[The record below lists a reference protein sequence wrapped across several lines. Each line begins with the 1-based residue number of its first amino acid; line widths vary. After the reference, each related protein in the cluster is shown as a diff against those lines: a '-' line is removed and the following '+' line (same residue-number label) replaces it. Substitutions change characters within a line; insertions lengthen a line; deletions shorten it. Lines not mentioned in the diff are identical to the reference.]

1 MMFNLWSSISS
12 WFADGMLHTVHW
24 LAMKWCD
31 SFPASPR
38 MLATWWS
45 CKRGI
50 CRWGSGKGEREN
62 ERKTMITKTYDYPP
76 GNKHIPLFFGIF
88 QSMIFLFLPGYV
100 IVPWSTYAFG
110 IEAMVLDG
118 HGKKGHVVSG
128 ALKALICL
136 AGYTPTVCPVHW
148 FLPNACCFCLAAFG
162 NHEQSTAFQWL
173 FSHVLRITQRHF
185 LFCSIGVIA
194 LVRLFYLTSSPSS
207 SRTTITPEQRCVQRF
222 KPPMQYCERLWVKL
236 PGHQENLCEIVCVLS
251 FFFWRESFFDVSH
264 DIFG

>member
-1 MMFNLWSSISS
+1 MIPPLEKFQAQEVRLKIAEWFACKGWILIDQRWIRLRCWRRVVFFSVILSPLKIRGFEWCSICECSISS
-12 WFADGMLHTVHW
+12 WFADGMLQTVHR

-31 SFPASPR
+31 SFPASSR

-76 GNKHIPLFFGIF
+76 GNRHIPLLKA
-88 QSMIFLFLPGYV
+88 FLSRWFSELPGDM
-100 IVPWSTYAFG
+100 WSFRGGYAFG

-136 AGYTPTVCPVHW
+136 AGYTPTVRPFTGFCY
-148 FLPNACCFCLAAFG
+148 ACCV
-162 NHEQSTAFQWL
+162 W
-173 FSHVLRITQRHF
+173 QRLGFPWAVH
-185 LFCSIGVIA
+185 SISMA
-194 LVRLFYLTSSPSS
+194 
-207 SRTTITPEQRCVQRF
+207 
-222 KPPMQYCERLWVKL
+222 
-236 PGHQENLCEIVCVLS
+236 
-251 FFFWRESFFDVSH
+251 
-264 DIFG
+264 